1 MYGTQTNLYQEHLLT
16 QPGHPI
22 NTLWGESHGT
32 CNLKLNSDV
41 SLFFSAI
48 EIITDWS
55 LALLPA
61 ILLWK
66 VQMKSSVKISVAFIL
81 ALASL

>member
-1 MYGTQTNLYQEHLLT
+1 MLT
-16 QPGHPI
+16 QSGHPI
-22 NTLWGESHGT
+22 NTLWGASNGT

-66 VQMKSSVKISVAFIL
+66 VQMKSSVKISVAVIL